1 MRIAEQVT
9 FGGSGMDRRAEL
21 RCNPDAMAELRNSPD
36 AMTILFWRGRAFL
49 EDGALKQVPFNHFV
63 TAGRE
68 SIFLAEAPQP
78 LFAIQLADWDGAP
91 AGGDIGPGLAFT
103 DLVAHP
109 DLPGT
114 GGFVDLRVVMAELS
128 PMQAELA
135 AMGRAMLE
143 WHRFHKFCS
152 TCGAASKIDQGGW
165 RRICPA
171 CGRAHFPR
179 TDPVVIML
187 VTHGNSVLLGRG
199 AGWPDQMYSL
209 LAGYVEPGET
219 IEAAVR
225 REVREEAGIRC
236 GEVCYLASQPWPFP
250 SSLMIGCRTE
260 ALDTAI
266 TCDPVELADALWIRR
281 EEVAEVLAG
290 RDTRI
295 SPSKK
300 GSIARFLLESWV
312 ADRLD

>member
-9 FGGSGMDRRAEL
+9 FGGSGMNRRAEL
-21 RCNPDAMAELRNSPD
+21 RCDSDALERLQSKPDAQA
-36 AMTILFWRGRAFL
+36 ILFWRGRVFM
-49 EDGALKQVPFNHFV
+49 EDGALKQVPFSHV
-63 TAGRE
+63 ATVERE
-68 SIFLAEAPQP
+68 VIFLTEAPQP
-78 LFAIQLADWDGAP
+78 LFAIQMADWDEAP
-91 AGGDIGPGLAFT
+91 SGGDAGPGLAFT
-103 DLVAHP
+103 DLVPHP

-114 GGFVDLRVVMAELS
+114 GGFADLRAVMAELS
-128 PMQAELA
+128 PMEAELA

-143 WHRFHKFCS
+143 WHRFHGFCS
-152 TCGAASKIDQGGW
+152 TCGAASDIDQGGW
-165 RRICPA
+165 RRLCPA

-199 AGWPDQMYSL
+199 TGWPDRMYSL

-225 REVREEAGIRC
+225 REVQEEAGIRC
-236 GEVCYLASQPWPFP
+236 GAVSYLASQPWPFP

-260 ALDTAI
+260 ALDTKI
-266 TCDPVELADALWIRR
+266 TYDPVELADALWIRR

-290 RDTRI
+290 RNDRI
-295 SPSKK
+295 SPSKR
-300 GSIARFLLESWV
+300 GSIARFLLENWV
-312 ADRLD
+312 ADQLD